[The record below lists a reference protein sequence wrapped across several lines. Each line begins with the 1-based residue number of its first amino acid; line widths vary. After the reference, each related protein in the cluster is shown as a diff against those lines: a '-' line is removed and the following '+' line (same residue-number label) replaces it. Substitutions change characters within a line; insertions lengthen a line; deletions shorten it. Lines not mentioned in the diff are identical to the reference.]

1 MEGTTLP
8 SPTDYV
14 RQNPASA
21 AQSAH
26 RLRAKPP
33 GQRARWT
40 DHFQEDRTTDIQ
52 DRQIHFATRSS
63 STTSLVLMLAST
75 LIMPSTRMDF
85 KIGPG
90 HQHAGQRVRDR
101 RSTPRKAISGCVVG
115 NTEVTPVQG
124 LDLEGSVLPV
134 IRPQLQ
140 IGDRPVRI
148 SRM

>member
-115 NTEVTPVQG
+115 NTDISTR
-124 LDLEGSVLPV
+124 LLETSGLPV
-134 IRPQLQ
+134 NRKWHSKT
-140 IGDRPVRI
+140 IGFCLSSI
-148 SRM
+148 A

>member
-21 AQSAH
+21 APSAH

-40 DHFQEDRTTDIQ
+40 DHFREDRTTDIQ

-85 KIGPG
+85 KIGRG
-90 HQHAGQRVRDR
+90 HQHAGQRVRDW
-101 RSTPRKAISGCVVG
+101 RSTPRKAISGCVVADPETTIQYTARG
-115 NTEVTPVQG
+115 
-124 LDLEGSVLPV
+124 
-134 IRPQLQ
+134 
-140 IGDRPVRI
+140 
-148 SRM
+148 